1 MHFALTNVADECYTY
16 RATVPAPGPESTGGG
31 DLSMG
36 ATAAAIPAPAPEV
49 VDTPPPPPSPPPSP
63 SPESSPD
70 DPTPGNPD
78 PHRWRR
84 ETKEYTEKVTISYSD
99 VIQSSSYPYLLVNI
113 GSGVS
118 ILKVK
123 STNDYERV
131 SGSSMGGGTYW
142 GLCRLLTNAAT
153 FEEVL
158 DIAEKGDASEIDML
172 VKDIYGGGYSQQ
184 ALKGSMVASSFGK
197 LVMKEAPRDGLKQV
211 RQRSIGTGKTE
222 KTECTTTFSNNL
234 PFSCPSVSLSI
245 LPFSHSP
252 YPGGH
257 CHRAAHDDHEQ
268 HRTG

>member
-1 MHFALTNVADECYTY
+1 
-16 RATVPAPGPESTGGG
+16 
-31 DLSMG
+31 
-36 ATAAAIPAPAPEV
+36 
-49 VDTPPPPPSPPPSP
+49 
-63 SPESSPD
+63 
-70 DPTPGNPD
+70 
-78 PHRWRR
+78 
-84 ETKEYTEKVTISYSD
+84 
-99 VIQSSSYPYLLVNI
+99 VNI

-123 STNDYERV
+123 STDDYERV

-153 FEEVL
+153 FEDVL

-211 RQRSIGTGKTE
+211 CRHLWLHKLTE
-222 KTECTTTFSNNL
+222 KTERMTATHLLTASKFLLPLLPTFPL
-234 PFSCPSVSLSI
+234 FFLSS
-245 LPFSHSP
+245 F

-257 CHRAAHDDHEQ
+257 SHRTAYDDHKQ
-268 HRTG
+268 HRTGELLERTPAWL